1 MEKLIREVN
10 FAGRS
15 LVRSKGFAVAVTVT
29 LAACIGV
36 NVAIFAIVNSVLLR
50 PLPVPNAQEIVLM
63 SNRYPKAGVGYLY
76 NSSSGDYF
84 DRQEK
89 VTALEE
95 QAEFRFSDQTI
106 EINGAPEREKVMR
119 ATPSL
124 FPLLQVAPL
133 VGRAFTAA
141 EGEVGAEQKAILSYG
156 LWQQLYG
163 GDGGVLGRTLRLS
176 GQPFTIVGVMRRDFV
191 FIDPEVR
198 LWIPAA
204 FTAEEKTVHHSNN
217 WYDIGR
223 LKPGATIAQVKA
235 QIDALNAAN
244 LEKSP
249 QMKDILINAGFYTAV
264 DPLADMVVN
273 DVKGPLHLL
282 WAGSVF
288 VLLIGALN
296 VANLALARLSLRRKE
311 FATRLALGAGRA
323 QLLRQLLVENV
334 ILAGASGVVGVGL
347 GAALLR
353 IIALIGLNDF
363 PRAYEVRVDVEVVA
377 MAALMA
383 LATGVLI
390 SGLALAGLSI
400 KKFHGV
406 LRDDERTGT
415 GAKGNRRVRQSLVVA
430 QIGFAFALLVGAGLL
445 LASFREL
452 LRVDPGFKTDG
463 IITASISAPD
473 SKYPDAPQLKTLVDR
488 SLEAIRRT
496 PGVESVGAT
505 TTIPLG
511 GDYNDS
517 VILAEGYEMK
527 PGESVISPRQVSVTP
542 GYMET
547 MGIGLVSGRYFQ
559 GNDDRSSAPV
569 IIVDEHLAQ
578 RFWRGRDPLG
588 QRMFEPDPTHPDQA
602 REEKTFY
609 RVVGVVREVR
619 LEDLSGK
626 GNPEGAY
633 YFPLAQHPSNNFT
646 IAARTAGDAAQ
657 LGNALRMQIAT
668 VDPELALF
676 DIRTMGQR
684 EELSLSSRRTS
695 MLLGLMFGVLALF
708 LAAVGIYGVLAYL
721 VAQRQREIGI
731 RVALGSTQS
740 GIVKL
745 VLREGFVLMLIG
757 LIVGIAASMS
767 LRTVV
772 ASEIYGVGPLDPLVL
787 GSVALAFGMVALGA
801 CILPARRAMK
811 VDPVMVLSE
820 Q

>member
-1 MEKLIREVN
+1 MEKLIREAN
-10 FAGRS
+10 FAARS
-15 LVRSKGFAVAVTVT
+15 LLRSKGFAFAVTMT
-29 LAACIGV
+29 LAACIAV

-63 SNRYPKAGVGYLY
+63 SNRYPKAGVNNLY
-76 NSSSGDYF
+76 NSSSGDYY

-89 VTALEE
+89 VPALQE
-95 QAEFRFSDQTI
+95 QAEFRFSDLNI
-106 EINGAPEREKVMR
+106 EINRAPERAKVMR

-124 FPLLQVAPL
+124 FPLLQVPPL
-133 VGRAFTAA
+133 LGRAFTAG
-141 EGEVGAEQKAILSYG
+141 EGEPGAEQKAILSYG

-163 GDGGVLGRTLRLS
+163 GDRTVLGRPLRLS
-176 GQPFTIVGVMRRDFV
+176 GQPFTIVGVMPRNFV

-204 FTAEEKTVHHSNN
+204 FTAEEKEVHHSNN

-223 LKPGATIAQVKA
+223 LKPNATIAQVKA
-235 QIDALNAAN
+235 QVDALNAAN
-244 LEKSP
+244 LEKFP
-249 QMKDILINAGFYTAV
+249 QMKSILINAGFYTAV
-264 DPLADMVVN
+264 EPLADMVVK

-282 WAGSVF
+282 WAGSAF

-296 VANLALARLSLRRKE
+296 VANLVLARLSLRKKE
-311 FATRLALGAGRA
+311 FATRLALGAGRT
-323 QLLRQLLVENV
+323 QLMRQLLVENL
-334 ILAGASGVVGVGL
+334 ILAGASGVLGL
-347 GAALLR
+347 LLGTVLLR
-353 IIALIGLNDF
+353 TIALIGLNHF
-363 PRAYEVRVDVEVVA
+363 PRAYEVRVDTEVVVGG
-377 MAALMA
+377 ALMTLA
-383 LATGVLI
+383 LGVLI
-390 SGLALAGLSI
+390 SALALAGLSV

-415 GAKGNRRVRQSLVVA
+415 GARSNRRVRQSLVVA
-430 QIGFAFALLVGAGLL
+430 QIGFAFALLSGAGLL

-452 LRVDPGFKTDG
+452 LRVDPGFRSQG
-463 IITASISAPD
+463 IITASISAPETKYRD
-473 SKYPDAPQLKTLVDR
+473 SLQLKSLMDR
-488 SLEAIRRT
+488 SLDAIGRT
-496 PGVESVGAT
+496 PRVVSVGAT

-547 MGIGLVSGRYFQ
+547 MGIGLLSGRYFRQ
-559 GNDDRSSAPV
+559 SDDRSSPPV
-569 IIVDEHLAQ
+569 ILVDEHLAQ
-578 RFWRGRDPLG
+578 RFWPGRDPVG
-588 QRMFEPDPTHPDQA
+588 QRMYEPDPGNPSKT
-602 REEKTFY
+602 REETTWY
-609 RVVGVVREVR
+609 RVVGVVRSVR

-633 YFPLAQHPSNNFT
+633 YFPFAQQPSNSFT
-646 IAARTAGDAAQ
+646 IAARAAGDAVQ
-657 LGNALRMQIAT
+657 LGQALRAQISS
-668 VDPELALF
+668 VDPDLAPF
-676 DIRTMGQR
+676 DIRTMEQR

-695 MLLGLMFGVLALF
+695 MLLGLSFGALALF
-708 LAAVGIYGVLAYL
+708 LAAIGIYGVLAYL

-745 VLREGFVLMLIG
+745 VLREGLFLVGIG
-757 LIVGIAASMS
+757 LLLGVTASLS
-767 LRTVV
+767 LRSVV
-772 ASEIYGVGPLDPLVL
+772 ASEIYGVGPLDPFVL
-787 GSVALAFGMVALGA
+787 GTVALLFGLVALGA

-811 VDPVMVLSE
+811 VDPVVVLSE